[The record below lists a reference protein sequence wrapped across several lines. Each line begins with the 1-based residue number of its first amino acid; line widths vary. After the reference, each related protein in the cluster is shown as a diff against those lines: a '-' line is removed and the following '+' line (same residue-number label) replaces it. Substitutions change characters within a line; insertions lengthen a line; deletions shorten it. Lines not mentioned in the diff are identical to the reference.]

1 MEMAN
6 RTLGEISAKMA
17 EFQDRGKIVPSSK
30 GVGDGEKV
38 EAYEFRN
45 ILMAVMD
52 FAKKMAASLDPSSE
66 GEKQA
71 QATLEEALRLEKAL
85 TEMSP

>member
-1 MEMAN
+1 MAD
-6 RTLGEISAKMA
+6 RTLGEISAKMT
-17 EFQDRGKIVPSSK
+17 EFQDSGKIVSSFES
-30 GVGDGEKV
+30 VGDGENV
-38 EAYEFRN
+38 EAYGFRN
-45 ILMAVMD
+45 LLMAVMD

-85 TEMSP
+85 TEMFP